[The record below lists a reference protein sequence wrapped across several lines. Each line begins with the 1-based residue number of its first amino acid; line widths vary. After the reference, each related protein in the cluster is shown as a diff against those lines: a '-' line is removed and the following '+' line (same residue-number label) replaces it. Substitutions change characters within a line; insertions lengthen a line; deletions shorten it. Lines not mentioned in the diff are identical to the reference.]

1 MPFSKIY
8 IIVLSYNRRDDT
20 VECLKSL
27 YLSEYPNY
35 KVIVVD
41 NASSDGS
48 AEAVRRAFPQADVIE
63 NSENL
68 MYAEGNNVGIRMA
81 LAEGADYV
89 LLLNNDTVV
98 SPAVLGELEAAMRNH
113 PDAGV
118 AGAMIYY
125 FPPKQRQQDE
135 IIWYAGGI
143 VSFWRGLTA
152 HRGIRERDAGL
163 YNSIEETG
171 YVTGCAMMLSRKCLE
186 RTGLLDPGYFIYAED
201 ADLSVRARRA
211 GFRLIFAPRAKV
223 WHKVSLTTGG
233 EFSAFK
239 IKNKIKSNLR
249 LFVLHAKPWHWLT
262 IPFFVAAR
270 AAAFTLR
277 RLVFFSRTP

>member
-1 MPFSKIY
+1 MAFSKIY

-27 YLSEYPNY
+27 YLSDYPNY

-68 MYAEGNNVGIRMA
+68 MYAEGNNVGIRRA
-81 LAEGADYV
+81 LAQGADYV
-89 LLLNNDTVV
+89 LLLNNDTIV
-98 SPAVLGELEAAMRNH
+98 SPAMLGELETAMRNG

-143 VSFWRGLTA
+143 LSFWKGLTA
-152 HRGIRERDAGL
+152 HRGIRETDSGL
-163 YNSIEETG
+163 YKDIEETG
-171 YVTGCAMMLSRKCLE
+171 YVTGCAMMLSRRCIE

-211 GFRLIFAPRAKV
+211 GFRLLFAPRAKV

-249 LFVLHAKPWHWLT
+249 LFLLHTRPWHWLT
-262 IPFFVAAR
+262 IPFFVVAR
-270 AAAFTLR
+270 ASAFALR
-277 RLVFFSRTP
+277 RLFFFSRRP

>member
-1 MPFSKIY
+1 MSFSKIY

-20 VECLKSL
+20 VDCLKSL
-27 YLSEYPNY
+27 YLSDYPNY

-48 AEAVRRAFPQADVIE
+48 AEAVRRTFPQAEVIE

-68 MYAEGNNVGIRMA
+68 MYAEGNNVGIRRA

-98 SPAVLGELEAAMRNH
+98 SPAMVGELEAAMRNS
-113 PDAGV
+113 PAAGV

-125 FPPKQRQQDE
+125 FPPKPRREDE

-143 VSFWRGLTA
+143 ISFWKGLTA
-152 HRGIRERDAGL
+152 HRGIREKDAGL
-163 YNSIEETG
+163 YNRMEQTG
-171 YVTGCAMMLSRKCLE
+171 YVTGCAMMLSRECLE
-186 RTGLLDPGYFIYAED
+186 KAGLLDPGYFIYAED
-201 ADLSVRARRA
+201 ADLSVRARKA
-211 GFRLIFAPRAKV
+211 GFGLLFVPRARV
-223 WHKVSLTTGG
+223 WHKVSLSTGG

-249 LFVLHAKPWHWLT
+249 LFLMHAKPWHWLT
-262 IPFFVAAR
+262 IPFFAFAR
-270 AAAFTLR
+270 GAAFALR
-277 RLVFFSRTP
+277 RLPFSSRRP

>member
-1 MPFSKIY
+1 MSFSKIF

-27 YLSEYPNY
+27 YLSDYPNY

-98 SPAVLGELEAAMRNH
+98 SPAMLGELETAMRNN
-113 PDAGV
+113 PDAGA

-143 VSFWRGLTA
+143 VSFWKGLTA
-152 HRGIRERDAGL
+152 HRGIREKDAGR
-163 YNSIEETG
+163 YNDIEETG
-171 YVTGCAMMLSRKCLE
+171 YVTGCAMMLSGRCLG
-186 RTGLLDPGYFIYAED
+186 RVGLLDPGYYIYAED

-211 GFRLIFAPRAKV
+211 GFRLLFVPRAKV
-223 WHKVSLTTGG
+223 WHKVSLSTGG

-249 LFVLHAKPWHWLT
+249 LFLLHARPWHWLT

-270 AAAFTLR
+270 AAAFMLR
-277 RLVFFSRTP
+277 RLFFFSRRP